1 MRTKR
6 IELSTLKGHHHPASK
21 LFRTIELQAV
31 YQNTKRLLFRQP
43 SMDLGGG
50 DGYLSSILF
59 DSRFTYNVDN
69 GEAKDLHIARR
80 TKRYH
85 RILVESAEQ
94 MSLRSNTLQFVFSNS
109 VIEHIPDIEAVLRE
123 TARVLK
129 KGGYFVF
136 TSPSHNFKEFLFLS
150 NVLERWHLGFLAQL
164 YKRMRNKM
172 LNHYHNYS
180 HTEWT
185 RRLKKHGLKV
195 HTYAYYISKET
206 CMLWDQIALE
216 TKLRKLFDTNADQAV
231 FLKYQKRIADAIRR
245 DYVNGTR
252 GASVFILAK
261 KV

>member
-1 MRTKR
+1 MKTNY
-6 IELSTLKGHHHPASK
+6 ITLATLKGHHHPASK

-31 YQNTKRLLFRQP
+31 YNNTKRITFRKP

-50 DGYLSSILF
+50 DGYLSSVLF
-59 DSRFTYNVDN
+59 DSKFTYNVDN
-69 GEAKDLHIARR
+69 GEARDLHIARR
-80 TKRYH
+80 MKRYQH
-85 RILVESAEQ
+85 ILVESAEQ
-94 MSLRSNTLQFVFSNS
+94 MSLRSNSLEFVFSNS
-109 VIEHIPDIEAVLRE
+109 VIEHIPDVEAVLSE

-136 TSPSHNFKEFLFLS
+136 TSPSHNFKEYLYVS
-150 NVLERWHLGFLAQL
+150 AILERWGLGLLASA

-185 RRLKKHGLKV
+185 RRLKKYGLRVEK
-195 HTYAYYISKET
+195 HAYYISKDT
-206 CMLWDQIALE
+206 CMLWDRIAVE
-216 TKLRKLFDTNADQAV
+216 TRLRGIFDQHAEKSV
-231 FLKYQKRIADAIRR
+231 FRKYQSRIEAAILHDR
-245 DYVNGTR
+245 VSGSH